1 VLPDGAEAR
10 ISGGRLDL
18 PPITLRREWF
28 TTLNNTCKLQLID
41 VEGDQQQQ
49 QQQDVDTEPPQQRH
63 RPQRTL
69 DQFFVRLAPYTEQLY
84 LLPAGRLFENVVVKA
99 QFAADWDT
107 SLETRR
113 LLVSTAA
120 AAGQQTISGTCSS
133 IDCSSCSQP
142 CVVVLVVVPVLRVLM
157 FGKGCCGHHV

>member
-1 VLPDGAEAR
+1 VLPDGAKAR

-49 QQQDVDTEPPQQRH
+49 QQQQQDDDTEPPQQQH

-69 DQFFVRLAPYTEQLY
+69 DQFYVRLAPYAEQLF

-99 QFAADWDT
+99 HFAADWDT

-113 LLVSTAA
+113 LLVSTALQQNSRQPAAPAALSEHA
-120 AAGQQTISGTCSS
+120 AAS
-133 IDCSSCSQP
+133 
-142 CVVVLVVVPVLRVLM
+142 
-157 FGKGCCGHHV
+157 HVWWCWWSFRH